1 MQWLYYAGLAV
12 AILVLL
18 NVVLVIYLAV
28 ANRDAE

>member
-1 MQWLYYAGLAV
+1 MQWFYYAGLAV